1 VEGGLS
7 GPCFYFL
14 RIELFFGQK
23 GGKDLRNGL
32 VYLGVYLSA
41 LQLNSGYEF

>member
-1 VEGGLS
+1 MALA
-7 GPCFYFL
+7 FTFL
-14 RIELFFGQK
+14 ELNFFWAK

-41 LQLNSGYEF
+41 LHLNSGYEF